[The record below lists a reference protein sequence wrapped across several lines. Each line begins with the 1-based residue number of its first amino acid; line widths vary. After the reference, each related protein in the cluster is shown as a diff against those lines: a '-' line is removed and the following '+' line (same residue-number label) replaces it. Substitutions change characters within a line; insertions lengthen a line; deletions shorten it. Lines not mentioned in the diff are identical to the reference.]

1 MKLGKFEILE
11 EIGRGGFGI
20 VYKAKD
26 VTLDRIVALKI
37 LLPEHLENSDLV
49 EAFKR
54 EARHMAKISHPNVI
68 QIHEVGEVDDQ
79 IFIAMQHCVG
89 GSLEQKI
96 NNSGPLRLQ
105 DAIRTLYQVAHG
117 LDAGHRIGLIHRD
130 IKPSNILFNA
140 AGEAAIGDFGISKAV
155 LSTDQS
161 GGHTFN
167 QFSGTPF
174 YVPPELWQA
183 NDFPTPAADIY
194 SLACVF
200 YEMITGEVLFA
211 GDTFVHVLSRHM
223 LETPVFSDQLPPQL
237 VDVLSVALA
246 KKPDDRFQTVSD
258 FLSAVRQSFV
268 GSAKP
273 DKLTAEANSLSAEKL
288 ETSKNQNSL
297 NPSFSQIVRRSE
309 NPAGQPS
316 PSSPREGR
324 PLKPPMNSGK
334 QNRSASRAS
343 DLPPAA
349 EFSSHSGQ
357 QKGRASV
364 SGSSANQQP
373 PRSEGFQ
380 DDEKRASRE
389 KAFSQNSPN
398 SWYNGSSQNQAEAK
412 QKQNRKQLFLLA
424 GFALL
429 AVAVIVGG
437 SFLIKNN
444 ITTGNTV
451 LTLTNLP
458 SPTPFTTPTFT
469 PMTAVDPGTLKF
481 ASMGSMVDSAYQ
493 SYSGG
498 GPSNPRWSES
508 GLETWNLVEESQEI
522 TLEPASGDVPAEA
535 IDIQTYADVGLM
547 LSLGAKGQVNSSVF
561 IYNNSEVKISYT
573 DFLEMELSEGTVF
586 LKLESRSEIAQI
598 TLPNHQNAIA
608 KLTGG
613 SMLLHLNGDEVQ
625 LWCLNDDCSM
635 EFGRESERTFAIQRR
650 SYFPATETFDPP
662 MDIIPNHYDE
672 LWAYNLKCN
681 RCMDSNVFPEPTPTA
696 TSTSTPQPTDTR
708 QPTNTPNRPS
718 NTPTATRTPT
728 PWNITPRTP
737 TFTPTNTPTPVIK
750 YSLTLIANPSNGG
763 SVSASKPGPYDPNE
777 VVLVTANANDGWEFT
792 GWSGA
797 ASGTSNPVSVI
808 MTGNLSLTANFK
820 EKPKLWTVSVS
831 ASPAE
836 GGSVSGGG
844 VYEDGKSATI
854 TASPNDGY
862 RFTGWSGTCAG
873 SGPSCRFTVT
883 ENVSFTA
890 TFELNPVTYYTVS
903 LNSDP
908 IRGSTSGA
916 GTYPVGTV
924 VTISA
929 SPKPGWV
936 FSYWSG
942 GYNGTDNP
950 HSFTLTGDVVITA
963 NFTKQ

>member
-1 MKLGKFEILE
+1 MKLGKFEVLE

-26 VTLDRIVALKI
+26 LTLDRIVALKI
-37 LLPEHLENSDLV
+37 LLPEHLDNADLV

-68 QIHEVGEVDDQ
+68 QIHEVGEVDNQ

-155 LSTDQS
+155 LSTDQT

-223 LETPVFSDQLPPQL
+223 LETPVFSDKLPSRL

-246 KKPDDRFQTVSD
+246 KKSEDRFQNISD

-268 GSAKP
+268 ESAKTGRQVESARVLP
-273 DKLTAEANSLSAEKL
+273 GDKPETTEKPI
-288 ETSKNQNSL
+288 SGDV
-297 NPSFSQIVRRSE
+297 SFTQIVRQSEKATGKVGAVVISESSSLKPQMETAKQSRRDSRSFE
-309 NPAGQPS
+309 NP
-316 PSSPREGR
+316 
-324 PLKPPMNSGK
+324 PLTGSVP
-334 QNRSASRAS
+334 
-343 DLPPAA
+343 L
-349 EFSSHSGQ
+349 SGQ
-357 QKGRASV
+357 QRV
-364 SGSSANQQP
+364 SGSTPARRAFQQEE
-373 PRSEGFQ
+373 RSESYRNSERQ
-380 DDEKRASRE
+380 SSRE
-389 KAFSQNSPN
+389 KASPPN
-398 SWYNGSSQNQAEAK
+398 NPASWFHKPGQNQVAGQ
-412 QKQNRKQLFLLA
+412 QKENRKQLFLLA

-429 AVAVIVGG
+429 AVAAIVGG

-451 LTLTNLP
+451 LTLTNMP
-458 SPTPFTTPTFT
+458 SPTSITTPTFT
-469 PMTAVDPGTLKF
+469 PMIAVDPGTLKF
-481 ASMGSMVDSAYQ
+481 ASMGSMVDGVYQ
-493 SYSGG
+493 SYPAGG
-498 GPSNPRWSES
+498 ANNPRWSVS
-508 GLETWNLVEESQEI
+508 GQNTWDLVEESQEI
-522 TLEPASGDVPAEA
+522 TLGATAADYSAEA
-535 IDIQTYADVGLM
+535 IDIQTFADVGLM
-547 LSLGAKGQVNSSVF
+547 LSVGARGLANSSVF
-561 IYNNSEVKISYT
+561 IYNNSQVEVAYT
-573 DFLEMELSEGTVF
+573 DILEMKLRQGTVF

-598 TLPNHQNAIA
+598 TLPNHQNAVA

-625 LWCLNDDCSM
+625 LWCLKDDCQL
-635 EFGRESERTFAIQRR
+635 EFGQESERTFAVQRR
-650 SYFPATETFDPP
+650 SYFPATGAFDPP

-672 LWAYNLKCN
+672 LWTYNLKCN

-696 TSTSTPQPTDTR
+696 THTSTPWPTDTR
-708 QPTNTPNRPS
+708 QPTNTPNRPTS
-718 NTPTATRTPT
+718 TPTRTPT
-728 PWNITPRTP
+728 STPWGITPPTR
-737 TFTPTNTPTPVIK
+737 TFTPTNTSTPTATYTPPPVVG
-750 YSLTLIANPSNGG
+750 YTVTL
-763 SVSASKPGPYDPNE
+763 
-777 VVLVTANANDGWEFT
+777 LVDVKNH
-792 GWSGA
+792 
-797 ASGTSNPVSVI
+797 
-808 MTGNLSLTANFK
+808 GN
-820 EKPKLWTVSVS
+820 
-831 ASPAE
+831 
-836 GGSVSGGG
+836 VSGGG
-844 VYEDGKSATI
+844 
-854 TASPNDGY
+854 
-862 RFTGWSGTCAG
+862 
-873 SGPSCRFTVT
+873 
-883 ENVSFTA
+883 
-890 TFELNPVTYYTVS
+890 
-903 LNSDP
+903 
-908 IRGSTSGA
+908 
-916 GTYPVGTV
+916 TYPAGTV

-929 SPKPGWV
+929 SPNGGLV
-936 FSYWSG
+936 FSHWSG

-950 HSFTLTGDVVITA
+950 HSFTLTGDVTITA
-963 NFTKQ
+963 NFVPDP